1 MTCSHSSWL
10 LSLSLSLS
18 PALGSLWLSLQSQG
32 NILISVPTEAC
43 MQTGVGIVIQ
53 MYVLYFA
60 NTLFLAVLNTFNKNL
75 MDYRK
80 GRKER
85 QEFWAKRWEF
95 RDLSGHMRKSR
106 PGLKKRLTKKPHGK
120 TLMTINGLIELQ
132 ANW

>member
-1 MTCSHSSWL
+1 
-10 LSLSLSLS
+10 
-18 PALGSLWLSLQSQG
+18 
-32 NILISVPTEAC
+32 

-85 QEFWAKRWEF
+85 QEFWAKR
-95 RDLSGHMRKSR
+95 
-106 PGLKKRLTKKPHGK
+106 
-120 TLMTINGLIELQ
+120 
-132 ANW
+132 